1 MKSFYTVFMEAIF
14 VGVFLI
20 VFYSAIDFFIPNV
33 HMFIKLFVAGAL
45 FHLVFEYT
53 GLNLWYVREYNKIL
67 V

>member
-14 VGVFLI
+14 VGVSLIGFFLS
-20 VFYSAIDFFIPNV
+20 VDYFNPKLHLFV
-33 HMFIKLFVAGAL
+33 KLFLAGSL

-53 GLNLWYVREYNKIL
+53 GLNLWYVREYNKLL